1 MTVNPRNALQRVL
14 PRWRFPAPLK
24 LSIRVAYANEV

>member
-14 PRWRFPAPLK
+14 PRWRSLAPLK
-24 LSIRVAYANEV
+24 PSTRVAYANEV